1 MDPEHTKST
10 ETPETRPRPKPR
22 ARQKK
27 QKPPRNATASH
38 RRQELLADTI
48 GHTLCQPESY
58 RPKTTPVSV
67 ADQDVPADSSLSMW
81 LSVPIP
87 QNINSSAGS
96 TYSYRT
102 SSSSNTQPPSS
113 SYDSRSETPS
123 RYTGDGSTESVP
135 QGFPRPPS
143 NYPVKSRVVSLSKT
157 ASTRDVER
165 IAAQYGSMS
174 HMGLLDPSY
183 TIFVNDERTGAIC
196 FKTLY
201 KVAVV
206 MGDPMCDPEH
216 IHTLLSQFT
225 QYRRR
230 KHWDMAVL
238 GAKEEVVQYY
248 SKEKSRST
256 ILRFARER
264 ILNPVTNSIVNE
276 ISGKRILTQCRHL
289 LDTCK
294 GGITLHIYIPSLQGP
309 DYKLEAEL
317 RAIYDDWRA
326 ARNKSHKPQ
335 AFITEYDPFLIPNL
349 MTYIYTT
356 GPDGIING
364 FAGLRWIGANN
375 GYHIDPC
382 IAAPGS
388 PNGISDL
395 LLFASMAYCR
405 QLGISYLSLGY
416 EPLEYL
422 EPTSEMPPL
431 IAHLTQRIYQHT
443 FRRLPISGKR
453 AYFDKFKPD
462 DDQTASVYLIFPFRI
477 PEPRQVVAVAH
488 IANISI
494 RRLFLREKDKVGS
507 QNLT

>member
-1 MDPEHTKST
+1 MDPEATMST
-10 ETPETRPRPKPR
+10 EAPETRPKPKPR
-22 ARQKK
+22 GRQKR
-27 QKPPRNATASH
+27 QKTTASH
-38 RRQELLADTI
+38 RSQELLADTI
-48 GHTLCQPESY
+48 GRTLCQLAPY
-58 RPKTTPVSV
+58 RLKASPVSV
-67 ADQDVPADSSLSMW
+67 SDQDVPADSGLSMSMW

-87 QNINSSAGS
+87 QITNSSAGS
-96 TYSYRT
+96 TYSYIT
-102 SSSSNTQPPSS
+102 SSSSSSNTQPASS
-113 SYDSRSETPS
+113 SYDLRSEPAS
-123 RYTGDGSTESVP
+123 RYTSDGSTESVP
-135 QGFPRPPS
+135 QAFSRPLN
-143 NYPVKSRVVSLSKT
+143 NYSDKSRVVSLSKPV
-157 ASTRDVER
+157 SIRDVER

-183 TIFVNDERTGAIC
+183 SVFVNDERTGAIC

-201 KVAVV
+201 KVAIV

-264 ILNPVTNSIVNE
+264 ILNPVTNGIVNE

-294 GGITLHIYIPSLQGP
+294 GGITLHLYIPSLQGP
-309 DYKLEAEL
+309 DDKLEAEL

-388 PNGISDL
+388 RNGISDL

-431 IAHLTQRIYQHT
+431 IAHLTQRIYRHT

-462 DDQTASVYLIFPFRI
+462 DDQTAPVYLIFPFRI

-488 IANISI
+488 TANISI
-494 RRLFLREKDKVGS
+494 RRLFLREKENVGS
-507 QNLT
+507 